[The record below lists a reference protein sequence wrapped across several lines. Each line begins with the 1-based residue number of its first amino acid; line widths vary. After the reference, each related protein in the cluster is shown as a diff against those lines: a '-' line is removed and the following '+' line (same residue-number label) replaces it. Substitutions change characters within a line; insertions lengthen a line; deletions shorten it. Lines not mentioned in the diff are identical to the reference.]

1 MAQNA
6 KDALLAWSE
15 TPAEDRVRMLSEGL
29 QEVAKDADSIAE
41 LIVRE
46 MGKTKAEATE
56 EMEGA
61 TDRKEYLEILLEA
74 QKPKKHG
81 SSVVYRQAIGVVA
94 IMSPWNFPVDE
105 ILLLALPAL
114 AAGNTVI
121 VKPSEVAP
129 QCGEAAVKAF
139 EKVLPPNVFQVAQGD
154 GAVGAQL
161 VSHPLVNLVAM
172 TGSSAT
178 GKKIL
183 SSAASSLKRV
193 VLELG
198 GKDPMVVFADSDL
211 DKAAKDAVEYSVFN
225 AGQVCCAFERVYV
238 EESIL
243 SEFEAKCAEYAKEYV
258 VGNGMNPG
266 VKVGPMVSAM
276 QRDHVIKQV
285 EDAIKDGAK
294 LLFKG
299 DIPSDA
305 PEGSSFYPITVLSN
319 VTQEMDIARRETF
332 GPVVSLFKFD
342 GSEAEA
348 VRLANDTEY
357 GLGGSVYTG
366 DSEKA
371 KRVASRMFCG
381 QVGINCYPL
390 MEMNIACPWVGFGS
404 SGYGYHSGVEGFQQF
419 SLPKSVVTG
428 S

>member
-390 MEMNIACPWVGFGS
+390 MEMNIACPW
-404 SGYGYHSGVEGFQQF
+404 
-419 SLPKSVVTG
+419 
-428 S
+428 